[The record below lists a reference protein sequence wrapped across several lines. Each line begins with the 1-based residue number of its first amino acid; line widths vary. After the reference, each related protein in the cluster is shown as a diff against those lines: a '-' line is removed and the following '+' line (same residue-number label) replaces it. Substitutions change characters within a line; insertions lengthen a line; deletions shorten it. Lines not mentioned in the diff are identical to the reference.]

1 MRHQLKILMI
11 VPQPFFTPRG
21 TPHSVRGRLQAL
33 SALGHQVDVITYHVG
48 TDIHL
53 PNLRIYRTPRIG
65 VIQTVPIGP
74 SLTKVGLDVLLFAR
88 AVVQITRERYD
99 VIYTHEE
106 AGVMGA
112 VLAPLIRAQHV
123 YDMHSSLPQQF
134 GNFQVYNYRP
144 VVRIFESAVACG
156 MANCVV
162 VFRALAQ
169 GQFQRPQPF
178 RLHFFDDEL
187 VVAARLVDR
196 HPAAPDHFQ
205 AVLQVELQPQG
216 DAAPD
221 HRAQLAIGILE
232 REVQV
237 PRFWPRQVRHLA
249 PHPEVL

>member
-99 VIYTHEE
+99 VVYTHEE

-144 VVRIFESAVACG
+144 VVRIFEVLERFMIRRADAVITIC
-156 MANCVV
+156 
-162 VFRALAQ
+162 
-169 GQFQRPQPF
+169 P
-178 RLHFFDDEL
+178 EL
-187 VVAARLVDR
+187 SERVAAIDKGRPCFLI
-196 HPAAPDHFQ
+196 
-205 AVLQVELQPQG
+205 ENT
-216 DAAPD
+216 
-221 HRAQLAIGILE
+221 I
-232 REVQV
+232 
-237 PRFWPRQVRHLA
+237 
-249 PHPEVL
+249 